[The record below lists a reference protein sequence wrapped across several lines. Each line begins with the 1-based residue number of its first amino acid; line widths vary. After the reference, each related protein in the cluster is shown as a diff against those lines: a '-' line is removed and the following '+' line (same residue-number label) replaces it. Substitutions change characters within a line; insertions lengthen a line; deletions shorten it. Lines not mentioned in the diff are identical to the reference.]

1 MTLERKTLR
10 HHDGLQN
17 IASGMP
23 MPIVGRD
30 EEIRERVRI
39 PVDDRL
45 GGCRGFKS
53 HRPHHGNDEFGG
65 REMSGP

>member
-1 MTLERKTLR
+1 
-10 HHDGLQN
+10 
-17 IASGMP
+17 MP
-23 MPIVGRD
+23 MPSDGRD

-53 HRPHHGNDEFGG
+53 HRPHQQNPTYRNFPLEEVKLFGK
-65 REMSGP
+65 RKYNLI